1 MTSAQRIQNRG
12 TFHVS
17 QTALTSGNSHSDRQ
31 SGGEAYQ
38 SFQQADS
45 LSFQRYQ
52 TAPGPRIT
60 PEDQM
65 IAFFSKMLSLD
76 IRVYTSLVV
85 SILFSMLFHA
95 VFEPFALVTL
105 LTGSAFFFVWY
116 VMSFFDF
123 RRLAHNL
130 SYIA

>member
-1 MTSAQRIQNRG
+1 MTSAHSIQNRG

-31 SGGEAYQ
+31 SGGESYQ
-38 SFQQADS
+38 AFHQSDS
-45 LSFQRYQ
+45 MNFQRYQ
-52 TAPGPRIT
+52 RGPQSQVT
-60 PEDQM
+60 PEDQL

-105 LTGSAFFFVWY
+105 FTGSAFFFVWY

-130 SYIA
+130 SCVA